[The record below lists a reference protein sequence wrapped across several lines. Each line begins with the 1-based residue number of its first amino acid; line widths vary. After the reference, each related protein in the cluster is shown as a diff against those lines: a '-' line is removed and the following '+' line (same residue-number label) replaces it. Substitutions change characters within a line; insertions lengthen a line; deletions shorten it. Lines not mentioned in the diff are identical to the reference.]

1 MIFDRFSRQKSR
13 FFGQNLELWNTVKSR
28 KTFWDF
34 HLNKV
39 LTKKFS
45 FFINESSEKKGRMWV
60 NLMKILW
67 QMASLWIRKQKR
79 KQTSRVG
86 PGYGVT
92 TKDSSFQIRKRKE
105 AFIKERATRYAI
117 SSPSLFAQPR
127 FSGSWPPGKVN
138 SWWQNE
144 QSRFPFAT
152 L

>member
-1 MIFDRFSRQKSR
+1 MWN
-13 FFGQNLELWNTVKSR
+13 FGIVWKVKS
-28 KTFWDF
+28 FPDF

-79 KQTSRVG
+79 KQTSRVDL
-86 PGYGVT
+86 GVT

-152 L
+152 LYNFEALSMFTHYS